1 MSDAS
6 LNDTNPN
13 DLKLNAEAQ
22 VALVLQRTGL
32 PVTPDERDRLVR
44 IFPAIRE
51 WTDGLRLAE
60 TRYAEPALIFPA
72 TFER

>member
-1 MSDAS
+1 MSS
-6 LNDTNPN
+6 STPN
-13 DLKLNAEAQ
+13 DLTLNAEAQ

-32 PVTPDERDRLVR
+32 PVTPEERDRLVR
-44 IFPAIRE
+44 LFPAVKE
-51 WTDGLRLAE
+51 WTDGLRLPE

>member
-6 LNDTNPN
+6 LNDLT
-13 DLKLNAEAQ
+13 LNAEAQ

-32 PVTPDERDRLVR
+32 PVTPEERDRLVR
-44 IFPAIRE
+44 LFPSIKE

-72 TFER
+72 STER

>member
-1 MSDAS
+1 M
-6 LNDTNPN
+6 NDSNFN
-13 DLKLNAEAQ
+13 DVSLNAEAQ

-32 PVTPDERDRLVR
+32 PVTPEERDRLVR

-72 TFER
+72 MAER

>member
-6 LNDTNPN
+6 LND
-13 DLKLNAEAQ
+13 LSLNAAAQ

-32 PVTPDERDRLVR
+32 PVTPEERDRLVR
-44 IFPAIRE
+44 IFPAIKE
-51 WTDGLRLAE
+51 WTDGLRLEE

-72 TFER
+72 STER